1 MPEAQGLSIDRASRR
16 VWVDGILKP
25 HKLTK
30 KECKFLLFLAS
41 RNGEVCSRLET
52 VLAVYGTV
60 YQPEFDNQRLDAVV
74 ERTRR
79 KIEETPRLPRFLITF
94 HRRRLRLN
102 YHFSPLKHYCG
113 KGFGLFFTS
122 LYSVWETEGST
133 E

>member
-94 HRRRLRLN
+94 HRRGHQLLECSGER
-102 YHFSPLKHYCG
+102 
-113 KGFGLFFTS
+113 
-122 LYSVWETEGST
+122 E
-133 E
+133 